1 MRLRHPAPSSKQGE
15 IEEIGNLAQGADCDV
30 EVVGEVLA
38 SQVGLEAV
46 EGDILDEGE
55 VREGC
60 VKEVEVAA
68 GDTQGAITEDAVG
81 KVEIA
86 ADLAVAGAGAEA
98 IVEVFE
104 IDSEVG
110 PVMGGK
116 GLGGAGSAAM
126 FADESLN
133 RPARDGGE
141 GADTVKPAG

>member
-1 MRLRHPAPSSKQGE
+1 M
-15 IEEIGNLAQGADCDV
+15 
-30 EVVGEVLA
+30 
-38 SQVGLEAV
+38 
-46 EGDILDEGE
+46 
-55 VREGC
+55 REGC

-86 ADLAVAGAGAEA
+86 ANLAVARAGVEA
-98 IVEVFE
+98 VVEIFE
-104 IDSEVG
+104 INGKMG

-116 GLGGAGSAAM
+116 CLGGAGSVAM

-141 GADTVKPAG
+141 GADAVKPAG